1 MAQDTETSCCAD
13 ARVPDPNRRHA
24 PVIRRALSIRGLRRR
39 RSGPTSLSVRPPIL
53 WNARMFVG
61 DEVLLEVSFAVACER
76 LTQLTDSGALITTSE
91 DSYSRETGALTRVG
105 AIGLSRLFPVLDA
118 DVRLT
123 PAGEHVTLLSM
134 AGSYRPPLGSLGQAL
149 DRVILHR
156 VATATIRG
164 FVAQVAARIDGG
176 QPGGSTETPAPNGVG
191 SSPPVGEGPC

>member
-1 MAQDTETSCCAD
+1 
-13 ARVPDPNRRHA
+13 
-24 PVIRRALSIRGLRRR
+24 
-39 RSGPTSLSVRPPIL
+39 
-53 WNARMFVG
+53 MFVG

-76 LTQLTDSGALITTSE
+76 LTQLTGSGALITTSE
-91 DSYSRETGALTRVG
+91 DSYSRETGTLTRVG
-105 AIGLSRLFPVLDA
+105 AIGLSKLVRVQVRELARTEKSAGIALRWEAAGPGGGLFPVLDA

-123 PAGEHVTLLSM
+123 PAGAHVTLLSM